1 MAARGRRLPLAGASL
16 LALAIALGVL
26 SAAQPL
32 IALAAVAAAVGAYV
46 IFSDLATGFGI
57 LMFLSFL
64 SVLPASGS
72 LTPAKGAGLVLALSW
87 VARYTTVNTDVRDF
101 ASDHPTLSWLMIG
114 LLGWAAAS
122 VIWAPSTGAALGEL
136 SQYFLTLLLIPIAYT
151 AVRTRRDLQIALVA
165 IVLGAALAA
174 AVGIVQ
180 PPNAEVLEST
190 RATGTIGDPNEL
202 AADLLAGL
210 AIATGF
216 VLARGERA
224 SLRLLGLAAIPLC
237 ALGIFISVS
246 RGGLVALAVV
256 FVVAAFAAGRWRLAA
271 VPLLVVVAVGGV
283 LYFTQFAPLPARER
297 VLTTNGGTG
306 RTELWQVGLRIV
318 RAHPVGGVGVG
329 NYVQASPQYVLA
341 PGVLRHT
348 QLIFAQEP
356 KPAHNTYLQV
366 AGELGIPG
374 LLLFLAVI
382 AGCMR
387 CALRA
392 ARIAAKRRDIV
403 LEAQARGVFLATV
416 GVLAAVFFISQMHS
430 KVLWGLLAI
439 SPALL
444 SVARHDAVTS
454 LEGVEEA
461 RTPALAAASQ
471 VA

>member
-1 MAARGRRLPLAGASL
+1 
-16 LALAIALGVL
+16 
-26 SAAQPL
+26 
-32 IALAAVAAAVGAYV
+32 
-46 IFSDLATGFGI
+46 
-57 LMFLSFL
+57 
-64 SVLPASGS
+64 
-72 LTPAKGAGLVLALSW
+72 
-87 VARYTTVNTDVRDF
+87 
-101 ASDHPTLSWLMIG
+101 
-114 LLGWAAAS
+114 
-122 VIWAPSTGAALGEL
+122 
-136 SQYFLTLLLIPIAYT
+136 
-151 AVRTRRDLQIALVA
+151 
-165 IVLGAALAA
+165 
-174 AVGIVQ
+174 
-180 PPNAEVLEST
+180 
-190 RATGTIGDPNEL
+190 
-202 AADLLAGL
+202 
-210 AIATGF
+210 

-224 SLRLLGLAAIPLC
+224 SLRMLGLAAIPLC

-256 FVVAAFAAGRWRLAA
+256 CVVAAFAAGRWRLAA

-454 LEGVEEA
+454 REGVEEA

>member
-32 IALAAVAAAVGAYV
+32 IALAAVAAAVVAYV
-46 IFSDLATGFGI
+46 IFSDLAAGFGI

-72 LTPAKGAGLVLALSW
+72 LTPAKGAGLLLALAW

-101 ASDHPTLSWLMIG
+101 AADHPTLTWLMIG

-122 VIWAPSTGAALGEL
+122 VIWAPSTSAALGGL

-151 AVRTRRDLQIALVA
+151 AVRRRRDLKLALVA

-174 AVGIVQ
+174 AVGILQ
-180 PPNAEVLEST
+180 PPNAEVVEST

-216 VLARGERA
+216 VLARGERT
-224 SLRLLGLAAIPLC
+224 SFRLLALAAIPLC

-246 RGGLVALAVV
+246 RGGLVALVVV
-256 FVVAAFAAGRWRLAA
+256 FLVAAFAAGRWRLAA
-271 VPLLVVVAVGGV
+271 VPMLVLVAVGGV
-283 LYFTQFAPLPARER
+283 LYFTAFAPLPARER

-341 PGVLRHT
+341 PGVLHHT
-348 QLIFAQEP
+348 ELIFTQEP

-366 AGELGIPG
+366 AGEMGLPG

-387 CALRA
+387 CALRG
-392 ARIAAKRRDIV
+392 ARIAATRRDIV

-416 GVLAAVFFISQMHS
+416 GVLAALFFISQMHS
-430 KVLWGLLAI
+430 KVLWGLLAL

-444 SVARHDAVTS
+444 SVARHDSDTS
-454 LEGVEEA
+454 REGLEETRRA
-461 RTPALAAASQ
+461 ALAALSP